1 MGTGPQA
8 KLNRRGFLFAAGA
21 AVLGEAPGSAS
32 GQGIHHMNHIVLLGD
47 SIFDNAYV
55 AGGPDVVRQERDIL
69 PGWHATLQARDG
81 ALIAELA
88 KQLQRVPADPSHLV
102 VSVGGNEA
110 LGEAE
115 VRRSQ
120 GPFSASRLQVVHHA
134 RLA

>member
-1 MGTGPQA
+1 
-8 KLNRRGFLFAAGA
+8 
-21 AVLGEAPGSAS
+21 
-32 GQGIHHMNHIVLLGD
+32 
-47 SIFDNAYV
+47 
-55 AGGPDVVRQERDIL
+55 VVRQERDIL
-69 PGWHATLQARDG
+69 PPGWHATLQARDG

-120 GPFSASRLQVVHHA
+120 GPFSASRLWVDSSRVIT
-134 RLA
+134 R